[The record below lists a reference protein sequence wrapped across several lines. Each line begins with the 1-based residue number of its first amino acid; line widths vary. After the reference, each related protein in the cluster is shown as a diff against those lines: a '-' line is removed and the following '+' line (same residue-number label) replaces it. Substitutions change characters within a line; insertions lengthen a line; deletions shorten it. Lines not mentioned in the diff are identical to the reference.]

1 MDDSLFGLVS
11 TNKDIQFCENSNRV
25 VHLSNINAKRVSL
38 IAGGGSGHEPYA
50 AGYVGKGLLTG
61 AVAGNVF
68 ASPPSRNVQA
78 ALEATKSEAGA
89 ILFVINYTG
98 DRLNFGLAAERFNVS
113 GGNAKVVTIAD
124 DVAIDEPNSRVGRR
138 GLAGAVLTIKIAG
151 AMAEQGKSLDEI
163 YEMSQKV
170 VNSLGTLGVSL
181 YPGSLPGKSRET
193 ELANDQIEVGLG
205 IHGEPGKFRA
215 PYECAHKIIAGLM
228 GTMQSKVFM
237 RDTEKFV
244 VLVNNLG
251 SVSQLEMGIVN
262 GEVLRWFDEQKIEV
276 IRFYSGTYM
285 TSLDGHGISV
295 TVLRADDS
303 MIEYLDAPAKAPGW
317 IPAQSVGKIRE
328 APHGSSSKS
337 HPLTETASSGVSLN
351 PDVVKGCLEGV
362 VKSMLDSE
370 DHLNQLDAEAGDGD
384 CGSTFAGAAR
394 AIQSAQKE
402 KQLDLEHP
410 ETLLKQLSIIFE
422 QTVGGTSG
430 ALYALM
436 FSTAA
441 QEFHE
446 TVESKNILEALD
458 KANQAVQKY
467 GGARVGDRTM
477 VDSLDAMVG
486 ELRKGLEDNQGLDVF
501 ERAVQASE
509 KAADETARQKA
520 TVGRASYTSS
530 ESQTKPDAGAT
541 AISIWLRAFWTAF
554 RQEMGKT
561 LENNLSKKGKEDK

>member
-1 MDDSLFGLVS
+1 MSKKFVNKLEETVDDALFGLVS
-11 TNKDIQFCENSNRV
+11 SNKDVELCKNSNRV
-25 VHLSNINAKRVSL
+25 VHLSQLDLKTVSL

-50 AGYVGKGLLTG
+50 AGYVGKGLLTA

-78 ALEATKSEAGA
+78 ALEVTKGEAGA

-98 DRLNFGLAAERFNVS
+98 DRLNFGLAAERFNAS

-124 DVAIDEPNSRVGRR
+124 DLAIDNPNSRVGRR

-151 AMAEQGKSLDEI
+151 AMSEEGKSLDEI

-170 VNSLGTLGVSL
+170 VKSLGTLGVSL
-181 YPGSLPGKSRET
+181 YPGSLPGKNRET
-193 ELANDQIEVGLG
+193 ELPNDQIEVGLG

-215 PYECAHKIIAGLM
+215 PYECAHKIITGLM
-228 GTMQSKVFM
+228 GTIQVKMEMKKS
-237 RDTEKFV
+237 EKFV

-262 GEVLRWFDEQKIEV
+262 GEVLRWFADQKIE
-276 IRFYSGTYM
+276 ITRFYSGTYM

-295 TVLRADDS
+295 TVMRVDDL
-303 MIEYLDAPAKAPGW
+303 MIRYLDAPATAPGW
-317 IPAQSVGKIRE
+317 IPSFSVGEVRE
-328 APHGSSSKS
+328 VTREPSEARHITEISSS
-337 HPLTETASSGVSLN
+337 GISLN
-351 PDVVKGCLEGV
+351 AELVRGCLDGV

-370 DHLNQLDAEAGDGD
+370 DELNKLDAEAGDGD

-394 AIQSAQKE
+394 AIQASQKAKE
-402 KQLDLEHP
+402 LDFEQP
-410 ETLLKQLSIIFE
+410 ETLLKQLSVIFE

-436 FSTAA
+436 FSSAA
-441 QEFHE
+441 QEFHDNVDSN
-446 TVESKNILEALD
+446 TILEALK

-467 GGARVGDRTM
+467 GGARVGERTM
-477 VDSLDAMVG
+477 VDSLDAMVE
-486 ELRKGLEDNQGLDVF
+486 ELSKGLKENQGLDVF

-509 KAADETARQKA
+509 RAAEDTANQKA
-520 TVGRASYTSS
+520 SVGRASYTSS

-541 AISIWLRAFWTAF
+541 AISLWLRAFWTAF
-554 RQEMGKT
+554 KQEMGK
-561 LENNLSKKGKEDK
+561 K